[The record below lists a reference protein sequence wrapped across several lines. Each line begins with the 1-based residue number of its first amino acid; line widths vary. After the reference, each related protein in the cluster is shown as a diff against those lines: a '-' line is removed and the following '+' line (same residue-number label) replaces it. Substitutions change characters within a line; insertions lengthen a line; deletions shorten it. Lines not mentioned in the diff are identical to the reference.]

1 MHKDSRQELVM
12 VWSKVARDLNGSFIE
27 PFDSLSLKIGIK
39 FKTAH
44 GLVSVNGIDQ
54 WGMGRYDRSIIQTQ
68 FEVLFDSSPTFNLTI
83 EAKSILNVFQ
93 RGILRRG
100 YNMPESVSTSTS
112 YWVDTDNKVI
122 LMDLASAPARALFK
136 GFEDLYIGMNKDKK
150 TMLITYSELITDTKK
165 LKRFIR
171 YSANFTEMI
180 VKSSLQLANS
190 IN

>member
-1 MHKDSRQELVM
+1 MQMNSRQELVI
-12 VWSKVARDLNGSFIE
+12 VWSRVARDLKGRFVE

-39 FKTAH
+39 FKTAY
-44 GLVSVNGIDQ
+44 GVVSVNGIDQ
-54 WGMGRYDRSIIQTQ
+54 WGTGRYDRSVIQTQ

-93 RGILRRG
+93 RGILGRG
-100 YNMPESVSTSTS
+100 YNMPESVNTSTS
-112 YWVDTDNKVI
+112 YWVDTDNKAI
-122 LMDLASAPARALFK
+122 LKDLSSAPARVLFN
-136 GFEDLYIGMNKDKK
+136 GFEDIYIGMNKDKK

-180 VKSSLQLANS
+180 VSSSHQLANS